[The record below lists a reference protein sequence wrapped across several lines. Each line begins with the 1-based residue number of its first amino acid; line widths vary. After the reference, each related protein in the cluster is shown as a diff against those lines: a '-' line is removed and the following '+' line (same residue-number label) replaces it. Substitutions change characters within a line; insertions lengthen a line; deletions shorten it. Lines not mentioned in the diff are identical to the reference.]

1 MFFQERRSEV
11 KSLQVNSFLSKFA
24 RRVVVVSLK
33 RRFKIVEE
41 DYDDDIV
48 LCMAYLGVRSHIISG
63 DKHLLKLKEFRGIEI
78 VTAIQ
83 MLQLL
88 RIPGKL

>member
-1 MFFQERRSEV
+1 M
-11 KSLQVNSFLSKFA
+11 NSFLSKFA

-41 DYDDDIV
+41 DPDDDIV
-48 LCMAYLGVRSHIISG
+48 LSTAYFGRARYIISG

-78 VTAIQ
+78 VTAKQ
-83 MLQLL
+83 MLELL
-88 RIPGKL
+88 RNTRKL